1 MGKYILIDKKMRQI
15 EREYLESLGYGL
27 IEIQSNL
34 NLYEEISS
42 HVDVVCAKVGNLII
56 AEKCIYNVLQKYD
69 VNNLILGN
77 DSVYSK
83 YPLDV
88 KYNVCIIGKN
98 AIHNFKFTD
107 IKLKEIIT
115 TENFNL
121 IDIKQGYSN
130 CSIAVIDDNSA
141 IVTDK
146 KIAKKLEEN
155 NIEVLVAENLDKIKL
170 LRNNGNYSN
179 MQGFIGGCMV
189 RIQDKIVVFGDLTK
203 LDKQGKIRDFIQSR
217 NLTVVDFKD
226 YDVIDY
232 GGIIEI

>member
-1 MGKYILIDKKMRQI
+1 MEKYILIDRKMRQI
-15 EREYLESLGYGL
+15 EREYLENLGYSL
-27 IEIQSNL
+27 IEVKSNL
-34 NLYEEISS
+34 NVYEEISS
-42 HVDVVCAKVGNLII
+42 HVDIVCSKVGDRII
-56 AEKCIYNVLQKYD
+56 AEECIYNILEKYG
-69 VNNLILGN
+69 VKNLILGN

-83 YPLDV
+83 YPLDIRF
-88 KYNVCIIGKN
+88 NVCIIGKN

-115 TENFNL
+115 TEGFNL

-155 NIEVLVAENLDKIKL
+155 NIEVLVIENLGKIKL
-170 LRNNGNYSN
+170 LKNDGTYSN
-179 MQGFIGGCMV
+179 MHGFIGGCMA

-203 LDKQGKIRDFIQSR
+203 IDKQGKIKQFIQSR
-217 NLTVVDFKD
+217 YLTVVDFKD
-226 YDVIDY
+226 YGVIDY
-232 GGIIEI
+232 GGFIEI